1 MYLDKVFGVDIS
13 PTTPRNYFVFVPNRL
28 PSLFAKRPEIT
39 RGSSVRCFFFCCF
52 VFGIYWS
59 AALHGGSHLYHV
71 LRVIFVLRF
80 VFQVS
85 SPTMWPTSQLI
96 GLTLLWWNWILCISG
111 IYGHCASNGSQLV
124 LEPIRHVVSGRSR
137 VSYSPRELKAIR
149 TSMPRT
155 RLPTEVREYINSLGI
170 RKPNRSNRAG
180 HRRKCR
186 NRSEADSTNRG
197 PWNVKNSNQSD
208 EAQQGQQDVR
218 SPASIPSVIYANIRS
233 VTSKIDEL
241 QAVVSINNPY
251 IVCLTKTWLNS
262 NIPNSACDLTDFIC
276 YRNDRQ
282 FAMGGGVCVYVRT
295 IHPCN
300 RLQDFESIWLKIRP
314 HRLPRGT
321 SSLLLA
327 AVYHPPSSVAEQN
340 SMLIAHLQKNIEN
353 FLASYPEG
361 MVIITG
367 DFNPKSTRIKSTD
380 VTMATGLRQ
389 IVTVP
394 TRNNS
399 ILDWCFTNKP

>member
-1 MYLDKVFGVDIS
+1 M
-13 PTTPRNYFVFVPNRL
+13 
-28 PSLFAKRPEIT
+28 
-39 RGSSVRCFFFCCF
+39 
-52 VFGIYWS
+52 
-59 AALHGGSHLYHV
+59 
-71 LRVIFVLRF
+71 
-80 VFQVS
+80 
-85 SPTMWPTSQLI
+85 
-96 GLTLLWWNWILCISG
+96 
-111 IYGHCASNGSQLV
+111 

-137 VSYSPRELKAIR
+137 VTYSPRELKAIR

-155 RLPTEVREYINSLGI
+155 RLPTEVWECIISVGI
-170 RKPNRSNRAG
+170 RKPNRSKRAG

-186 NRSEADSTNRG
+186 NRSEADSISRG
-197 PWNVKNSNQSD
+197 PWNVTNSNQSN
-208 EAQQGQQDVR
+208 EAQQGQQGVR

-233 VTSKIDEL
+233 VPSKIDEL

-251 IVCLTKTWLNS
+251 IVCLTETWLNS
-262 NIPNSACDLTDFIC
+262 NIPNSACDLTDIPC

-282 FAMGGGVCVYVRT
+282 SAMGGGECVYVRT
-295 IHPCN
+295 IHPCI
-300 RLQDFESIWLKIRP
+300 RLQDFEDTEIESIWLKIRP

-321 SSLLLA
+321 SSLLVA

-340 SMLIAHLQKNIEN
+340 YMLIARLQKNIEN

-361 MVIITG
+361 MVIISG
-367 DFNPKSTRIKSTD
+367 DFNPTSTRIKSSD

-399 ILDWCFTNKP
+399 ILNWCLTNKPKLLSNPVQLPKIGSGDHNALLIKPVLNGNQSSNVKAKSKILRDTRVSRLRDFGAWITTYDWSSILNISEVQAKFDFLHSCLMKAVDAFFHPGKIKSRQPTNHGSPQV

>member
-1 MYLDKVFGVDIS
+1 MLFRDGV
-13 PTTPRNYFVFVPNRL
+13 
-28 PSLFAKRPEIT
+28 
-39 RGSSVRCFFFCCF
+39 
-52 VFGIYWS
+52 VFGI
-59 AALHGGSHLYHV
+59 L
-71 LRVIFVLRF
+71 
-80 VFQVS
+80 
-85 SPTMWPTSQLI
+85 
-96 GLTLLWWNWILCISG
+96 
-111 IYGHCASNGSQLV
+111 
-124 LEPIRHVVSGRSR
+124 
-137 VSYSPRELKAIR
+137 PRELKAIR

-155 RLPTEVREYINSLGI
+155 RLPTEVWGCIISLGI
-170 RKPNRSNRAG
+170 RKPI
-180 HRRKCR
+180 RRKCR
-186 NRSEADSTNRG
+186 NRSEADSINRG
-197 PWNVKNSNQSD
+197 PWNVKNSNQSK
-208 EAQQGQQDVR
+208 EEEQGQQDVR

-251 IVCLTKTWLNS
+251 IVCLTETWLNS

-295 IHPCN
+295 MHPCN
-300 RLQDFESIWLKIRP
+300 RLQDFDSIWLKVRP

-321 SSLLLA
+321 SSLLVA

-353 FLASYPEG
+353 YLASYPEG

-367 DFNPKSTRIKSTD
+367 DFNPTSTRIKLSD

-389 IVTVP
+389 IVTEP
-394 TRNNS
+394 T
-399 ILDWCFTNKP
+399 L